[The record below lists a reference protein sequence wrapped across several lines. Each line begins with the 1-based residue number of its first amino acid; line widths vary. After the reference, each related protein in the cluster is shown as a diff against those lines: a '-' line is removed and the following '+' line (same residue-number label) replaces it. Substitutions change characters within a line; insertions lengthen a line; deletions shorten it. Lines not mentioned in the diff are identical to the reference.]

1 MTRLTAVIALF
12 VFAAFGQSQSR
23 TADYAI
29 ILEDAPVAR
38 MTASRADLFGAA
50 GRAHL
55 IKVESAQQSVL
66 SELAMRRIPVT
77 YSSQLLLNAIFIS
90 TDRDTAASLRG
101 LPGVKAIV
109 YTPPLKPTLYT
120 ALDQVGA
127 RTAWGSVGGESGAGA
142 GIKIG
147 IIDSGIDQNH
157 PGLQDASL
165 TVPAGFPKGDSN
177 FTNKKVIVAR
187 SFLQQTPYPDPDSRN
202 TAPDDLS
209 PRDHEGHGT
218 AIAMIAAG
226 VRNMGPNGAITG
238 VAPKAYLGNYR
249 VMGSPGVNLAKA
261 AGVIAAL
268 TAALQDGMDIV
279 TVAYS
284 EGDMWDTGPLD
295 IDKTFCSGDPN
306 GVCDTIATAV
316 ENAVSNG
323 LVVLTAAGNDGN
335 LASRSTPTLN
345 TIHSPGTAPSAITV
359 GAVTNSHELYQSVK
373 ATAPNPPSNLQNIKA
388 LFSDGPQIQTA
399 FNAPLRDVS
408 ALGTN
413 GLACSAL
420 PAGSLNGAVALVQRG
435 TCAYSD
441 KVNNAQNAGAIAVIV
456 YQSPVNETP
465 IHDWFA
471 QDTGVPAIMIGY
483 SDGVGLRGWA
493 NSNPTARVTLDPAF
507 TEYGSTKD
515 VVAAFSS
522 RGPAIG
528 TLGIKPELVAPGAG
542 VYTAAQNYDPSG
554 SIYHASRYSVVNG
567 TSMAVGFAAGAAA
580 LVKQKNPNLTPA
592 QIKSLLVNTAN
603 ADVNSDVSPARV
615 TDMGAG
621 ELNVTAAVNGGTAF
635 NPAAI
640 SFGAVAS
647 GSLPINITLGI
658 SNVSG
663 AAQTIA
669 LSVVLDARFTTSAAS
684 VRLSASTVTLS
695 AGASTN
701 ITVTLQGTIPAAGSY
716 QGYIAATVGSTT
728 YRIPYLFMVS
738 DGILDSAFPIRSPGI
753 DRVGGTDWY
762 MEIKAIDKAGLPLIG
777 VPVQWS
783 VVSGGGAVRLYDAQT
798 AKHGVAGA
806 IVNYGNTVG
815 DQVFRAVVGLGG
827 SAIPIDFYGY
837 ARPLQTIFTGGVV
850 DAASYR
856 LLQSPKGY
864 APGSYISIFG
874 NNLSPAL
881 QGFSTGYLPYALS
894 TVSVGFYTSSGKR
907 VPARVAYVS
916 GPQINVLIP
925 WELAGETSTQM
936 VIRVGYIPSASY
948 TIPLA
953 TYSPG
958 VFQYYLG
965 GQFYAVILDSAGA
978 VVGPAN
984 PARRGQN
991 IHIYANGLGPVSN
1004 PPASGEAS
1012 PVSPPAGLTSS
1023 LALTIGG
1030 KAASYTF
1037 AGLDPGN
1044 IGVYRIDATVPADS
1058 ATGVQTVAISVDG
1071 VNSLTATAPV
1081 Q

>member
-1 MTRLTAVIALF
+1 MGSMTRLTAVIALF
-12 VFAAFGQSQSR
+12 TFAVLGQAQSR

-50 GRAHL
+50 GRSHL
-55 IKVESAQQSVL
+55 LKVQSAQQSVL
-66 SELAMRRIPVT
+66 AELAIRRIPVT
-77 YSSQLLLNAIFIS
+77 YASQVLLNAIFVS
-90 TDRDTAASLRG
+90 TDRDTAASLRS
-101 LPGVKAIV
+101 LPGVKAVI

-127 RTAWGSVGGESGAGA
+127 RTAWGAVGGESNAGA

-157 PGLQDASL
+157 PGFQDVSL
-165 TVPAGFPKGDSN
+165 AVPAGFPKGDTN

-202 TAPDDLS
+202 TVPDDLS
-209 PRDHEGHGT
+209 PRDHVGHGT

-226 VRNMGPNGAITG
+226 VRNTGPNGTITG
-238 VAPKAYLGNYR
+238 VAPKAYLGNYK

-268 TAALQDGMDIV
+268 TSALQDGMDIV

-284 EGDMWDTGPLD
+284 EGDMWDTGPLF
-295 IDKTFCSGDPN
+295 KDPACTSSPEN
-306 GVCDTIATAV
+306 YCDTIAAAV
-316 ENAVSNG
+316 ESAVQNG
-323 LVVLTAAGNDGN
+323 IVVLAAAGNDGS
-335 LASRSTPTLN
+335 LGPKYPTLN

-359 GAVTNSHELYQSVK
+359 GAVANSHDLYQSVK
-373 ATAPNPPSNLQNIKA
+373 ATQPNPPSDLQNIRA

-399 FNAPLRDVS
+399 FNAPLKDVS

-420 PAGSLNGAVALVQRG
+420 PAGSLSGAVALVQRG

-441 KVNNAQNAGAIAVIV
+441 KVTNAQNAGAIAVIV
-456 YQSPVNETP
+456 YQSAVIETP

-471 QDTGVPAIMIGY
+471 QDTGIPAVMIGY
-483 SDGVGLRGWA
+483 SDGIGLRSWA
-493 NSNPTARVTLDPAF
+493 NSNSNPHVTLDPSF
-507 TEYGSTKD
+507 TEYAAPKD
-515 VVAAFSS
+515 VVTAFSS

-542 VYTAAQNYDPSG
+542 VYTAAQKYDPSG
-554 SIYHASRYSVVNG
+554 SIYHASGYSVVNG

-580 LVKQKNPNLTPA
+580 LVKQTNPNLTPA

-603 ADVNSDVSPARV
+603 ANVTSDVSPARV

-635 NPAAI
+635 TPAAI

-647 GSLPINITLGI
+647 GSLPMNMTLGI

-669 LSVVLDARFTTSAAS
+669 LSVVPDARFTTSAAS
-684 VRLSASTVTLS
+684 VRLSASTVTVA

-701 ITVTLQGTIPAAGSY
+701 ITVTLQGTLPAAGSY
-716 QGYIAATVGSTT
+716 QGYISATVGSTT

-738 DGILDSAFPIRSPGI
+738 DGVLDSAFLVASPGI
-753 DRVGGTDWY
+753 DQTGGGPWIL
-762 MEIKAIDKAGLPLIG
+762 ELKAIDKFGVPLVGL
-777 VPVQWS
+777 PVQWS
-783 VVSGGGAVRLYDAQT
+783 VISGGGAITGTYDART
-798 AKHGVAGA
+798 ANDGIAGA
-806 IVNYGNTVG
+806 LVNYGNQTG
-815 DQVFRAVVGLGG
+815 DQVFRAVVG
-827 SAIPIDFYGY
+827 SQSVDFYGY
-837 ARPLQTIFTGGVV
+837 TRPLQTIFTGGVV

-856 LLQSPKGY
+856 LLQNPQGY

-874 NNLSPAL
+874 NSLAPAL

-916 GPQINVLIP
+916 GPQINVQIP
-925 WELAGETSTQM
+925 WELANETSAQM
-936 VIRVGYIPSASY
+936 LIRVGDIPSASY

-965 GQFYAVILDSAGA
+965 GQFYAVILDSSGA
-978 VVGPAN
+978 VVGPSN

-991 IHIYANGLGPVSN
+991 IYIYANGLGPVQN
-1004 PPASGEAS
+1004 QPASGEAS
-1012 PVSPPAGLTSS
+1012 PVSPPAGLSS
-1023 LALTIGG
+1023 SIALTIGG
-1030 KAASYTF
+1030 KTASYSF

-1044 IGVYRIDATVPADS
+1044 IGVYRIDATVPADA
-1058 ATGVQTVAISVDG
+1058 ATGVQTVAISAGG
-1071 VNSLTATAPV
+1071 VNSLSATVPV